1 MKDIL
6 ETDLPEYLKLDPLYN
21 NRRLS
26 TVEHKDSALGSLPLV
41 YVEPIPGSSAVS
53 REVLN

>member
-6 ETDLPEYLKLDPLYN
+6 ETDLPAYLRLDPLYN

-26 TVEHKDSALGSLPLV
+26 TIEHKDSAMGSIPLV
-41 YVEPIPGSSAVS
+41 YVEPIPGTSAAS
-53 REVLN
+53 HEV

>member
-6 ETDLPEYLKLDPLYN
+6 ETDLPEYLVSDPLYN

-26 TVEHKDSALGSLPLV
+26 AVEYKDSLLGSLPLV
-41 YVEPIPGSSAVS
+41 YVEPIPGGSATS
-53 REVLN
+53 REVQN

>member
-6 ETDLPEYLKLDPLYN
+6 ETDLPEYLKLDPLHN

-53 REVLN
+53 REV